1 MHRKCKFQTAN
12 SNCILELYCPSN
24 SVLAMLL
31 IDAGTLT
38 VKLYLSSTKL
48 LLKLMEMVNYL
59 IDWACPLIAVDV
71 AVEGEIDLVLLP
83 ELL

>member
-1 MHRKCKFQTAN
+1 
-12 SNCILELYCPSN
+12 
-24 SVLAMLL
+24 MLL
-31 IDAGTLT
+31 VDAGTLT
-38 VKLYLSSTKL
+38 EKLYLSSTKL